1 MAICQV
7 SINPNGHQYEVFPVS
22 GAGSN
27 IPVGTLMM
35 GGATAGT
42 NEGVAIPYAA
52 TSPGATGTAD
62 GIGVLADLHN
72 FSASGDATQA
82 TLVSWFPNGVLGSG
96 NTQFPSRKIE
106 LFDTAVQIN
115 IDYSLASTV
124 AVASSTSTVITITS
138 EVAGLGGGFMYFN
151 AGTAIGSVAFL
162 VSSTSGSA
170 SAVSAMA
177 TTPDSTTKI
186 TKILPHFYNL
196 PIWLV
201 NTTTVPTQLD
211 SVAGNG
217 SGRGVILGAY
227 AQRNNI
233 EERMDPKVYHKL
245 TGLNSLTTLRFYAR
259 LMPQDT
265 IFHPID

>member
-1 MAICQV
+1 MAITQV
-7 SINPNGHQYEVFPVS
+7 SINPNGHQYEIFPVS

-42 NEGVAIPYAA
+42 NESVAIPYAA

-62 GIGVLADLHN
+62 GIGILQELHN

-82 TLVSWFPNGVLGSG
+82 TLVSWFTNGVLGSS

-115 IDYSLASTV
+115 IDYSLVSTV
-124 AVASSTSTVITITS
+124 AVASATSTILTITS
-138 EVAGLGGGFMYFN
+138 EVAGLGGGFVYIN
-151 AGTAIGSVAFL
+151 AGTGIGSVAFL
-162 VSSTSGSA
+162 APSTSGSA
-170 SAVSAMA
+170 TAVSAMA
-177 TTPDSTTKI
+177 TTADSTSKL

-201 NTTTVPTQLD
+201 NTTTNPTQLD

-217 SGRGVILGAY
+217 SGRGVIFGDY
-227 AQRNNI
+227 CQRNNL
-233 EERMDPKVYHKL
+233 EERMDHKIYHQL
-245 TGLNSLTTLRFYAR
+245 
-259 LMPQDT
+259 
-265 IFHPID
+265 